1 MIERVVVVGAWPG
14 GLAAA
19 MLLARAGLSVEVIER
34 QPNVGGRTATV
45 NGDGFRFD
53 VGPTF
58 FLYPRVL
65 EEIFHAVGRNLHDEV
80 SLIRLDPQY
89 RLIFGGGSELLAT
102 PNVEHM
108 ERAIAGLSPDD
119 APNFRRF
126 LDDNRQKLAR
136 FRDILERPFLSW
148 RDLFS
153 PALFKAL
160 PMLRPWL
167 SLDGELARY
176 FRDPRLRLAFS
187 FQSKYLGMS
196 PFQCP
201 SLFSILSFLE
211 YEHGVFHPL
220 GGCGAVTQAMA
231 RVARDLGVTIS
242 LGEDVREILFEGR
255 RAVGVRT
262 SSGER
267 RADALIVNADFAH
280 AMKRLVPDALRRRWT
295 NRRIEKKRFSCSTF
309 MLYLGIEGRC
319 DDLAHHTIYM
329 AEDYTRNL
337 DDIEKRHVLSDDP
350 SFYVQNACVTD
361 PALAPPGHSTLYV
374 LVPVTHQHPNV
385 DWTVE
390 RQRHRALVLRQLA
403 KVGIE
408 DVEDRICWEQTVTPA
423 DWEHGHRIY
432 RGATFNLAHSLNQM
446 LHLRPRNRF
455 EDLESVYLVGG
466 GTHPGSGLPVIF
478 ESARITARQL
488 LQDAGRSFDVCEVP
502 NERERVVPPAC
513 VCRSAHGMQANH
525 GEPMSA
531 RMEEVR

>member
-1 MIERVVVVGAWPG
+1 MVERVLIVGAGPG

-19 MLLARAGLSVEVIER
+19 MLLARAGLSVQVIER
-34 QPNVGGRTATV
+34 QPHVGGRTATLE
-45 NGDGFRFD
+45 GDGFRFD

-65 EEIFHAVGRNLHDEV
+65 EEIFAAVGRNLHDEV
-80 SLIRLDPQY
+80 KLVRLDPQY
-89 RLIFGGGSELLAT
+89 HLVFGGGGELLAT
-102 PNVEHM
+102 PNVQRM
-108 ERAIAGLSPDD
+108 ENAIAELSPDD

-126 LDDNRQKLAR
+126 LEDNRAKLAS
-136 FRDILERPFLSW
+136 FRDILERPFLGL

-153 PALFKAL
+153 TSLLKAL

-196 PFQCP
+196 PFNCP

-211 YEHGVFHPL
+211 YEHGVFHPV
-220 GGCGAVTQAMA
+220 GGCGAVTAAMA

-242 LGEDVREILFEGR
+242 LGEDVQEILFEGR

-262 SSGER
+262 ARGEH
-267 RADALIVNADFAH
+267 RAEALVVNADFAR
-280 AMKRLVPDALRRRWT
+280 AMTRLVPDNLRRRWT

-309 MLYLGIEGRC
+309 MLYLGIEGRY
-319 DDLAHHTIYM
+319 DNLAHHTIYM
-329 AEDYTRNL
+329 AKDYTRNL

-374 LVPVTHQHPNV
+374 LTPVTHRHANV
-385 DWTVE
+385 DWTIE
-390 RQRHRALVLRQLA
+390 RQRYRALVLRQLT
-403 KVGIE
+403 KIGIE
-408 DVEDRICWEQTVTPA
+408 DIENRICWEQTVTPA
-423 DWEHGHRIY
+423 DWEHDQQIY
-432 RGATFNLAHSLNQM
+432 RGATFNLSHSLNQM

-455 EDLESVYLVGG
+455 EDLDGVYLVGG

-478 ESARITARQL
+478 ESARITARLL
-488 LQDAGRSFDVCEVP
+488 LQDAGRRHDHCDVP
-502 NERERVVPPAC
+502 RECAAIPASVRLSSC
-513 VCRSAHGMQANH
+513 GARTEIEESVSALL
-525 GEPMSA
+525 
-531 RMEEVR
+531 EEVR